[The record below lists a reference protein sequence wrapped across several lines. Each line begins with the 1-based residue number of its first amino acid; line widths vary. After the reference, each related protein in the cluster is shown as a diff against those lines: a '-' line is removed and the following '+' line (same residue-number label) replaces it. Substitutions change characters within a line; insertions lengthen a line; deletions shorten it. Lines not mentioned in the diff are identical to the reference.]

1 MADGPNTNSGSK
13 VASALNSIPFGNI
26 IGGPLAACVRAQAE
40 AAQTTID
47 FIRGFTMTNSKLDP
61 EGVEPITV
69 TFTFIMNG
77 EKTRMTV
84 PLMTI
89 VPIPYMHIDY
99 VNLNFTADITACDD
113 GKMEAKYATEG
124 YTRTEDDEQS
134 VSVESKMGINVR
146 ASTSSMP
153 SGMAKMLEFFTNNLI
168 VHDTLTPQQVE
179 DMKREAERKRLE
191 LKNKKE
197 RMVGALVNALAEYK
211 KQGSEREEQRK
222 NEELKKQEELIKQ
235 EEERKKKEEQERL
248 EKLRK
253 EEEARKKE
261 EERLEKM
268 RKEAE
273 LQKKQEQERLEK
285 LHKEEEEK
293 KKQEQERLEK
303 LRREEEARKK
313 KEEEEQKK
321 RDWDKFIE
329 QRKKANLASRVSKV
343 HVDPQKPF
351 ALPPTNS
358 GKPHPCCT
366 YDYTH
371 SIRWNINRQLRLSRW
386 SRKTD
391 WLRLHLLRA
400 LRTAYSIYPNSINS
414 TEGKRILK
422 RDLEAFKKR
431 YNGWYTYGDPYN
443 NTITY
448 GYRKNGAIDTAYT
461 EFVNYIIEN
470 ERKRNPY
477 NPTGEFIRKPHP
489 ED

>member
-47 FIRGFTMTNSKLDP
+47 FIRGFTMTNSELDP

-99 VNLNFTADITACDD
+99 INLNFTADITACDD

-211 KQGSEREEQRK
+211 KQESEREEQRK
-222 NEELKKQEELIKQ
+222 NEELKKQEELRKQ
-235 EEERKKKEEQERL
+235 EEERKKKEELERL

-253 EEEARKKE
+253 
-261 EERLEKM
+261 
-268 RKEAE
+268 
-273 LQKKQEQERLEK
+273 
-285 LHKEEEEK
+285 
-293 KKQEQERLEK
+293 
-303 LRREEEARKK
+303 EEEARKK

-329 QRKKANLASRVSKV
+329 QRKKANLASRISKV

-358 GKPHPCCT
+358 GKAHPCCT

>member
-47 FIRGFTMTNSKLDP
+47 FIRGFTMTNSELDP

-99 VNLNFTADITACDD
+99 IDLNFTADITACDD

-191 LKNKKE
+191 HIKNKE

-211 KQGSEREEQRK
+211 KQESEREEQRR
-222 NEELKKQEELIKQ
+222 NEELKKQEELRKQ
-235 EEERKKKEEQERL
+235 EEERKKKE
-248 EKLRK
+248 
-253 EEEARKKE
+253 
-261 EERLEKM
+261 
-268 RKEAE
+268 
-273 LQKKQEQERLEK
+273 
-285 LHKEEEEK
+285 
-293 KKQEQERLEK
+293 EQERLEK

-329 QRKKANLASRVSKV
+329 QRKKANLASRISKV

-358 GKPHPCCT
+358 GKAHPCCT

>member
-47 FIRGFTMTNSKLDP
+47 FIRGFTMTNSELDP

-99 VNLNFTADITACDD
+99 IDLNFTADITACDD
-113 GKMEAKYATEG
+113 GKIEAKYATEG

-191 LKNKKE
+191 HIKNKE

-211 KQGSEREEQRK
+211 KQESEREEQRR
-222 NEELKKQEELIKQ
+222 NEELKKQEELRKQ
-235 EEERKKKEEQERL
+235 EEERKKKE
-248 EKLRK
+248 
-253 EEEARKKE
+253 
-261 EERLEKM
+261 
-268 RKEAE
+268 
-273 LQKKQEQERLEK
+273 
-285 LHKEEEEK
+285 
-293 KKQEQERLEK
+293 EQERLEK

-329 QRKKANLASRVSKV
+329 QRKKANLASRISKV

-358 GKPHPCCT
+358 GKAHPCCT
-366 YDYTH
+366 FDPTQ
-371 SIRWNINRQLRLSRW
+371 SIKWNIDRQEKLR
-386 SRKTD
+386 KACKKKD
-391 WLRLHLLRA
+391 WLRNHLIRA
-400 LRTAYSIYPNSINS
+400 LYTAYYIYPYDINS
-414 TEGKRILK
+414 KEGKRILK
-422 RDLEAFKKR
+422 RELEAFEKR
-431 YNGWYTYGDPYN
+431 PNGWYTYGEPYN
-443 NTITY
+443 NTITN
-448 GYRKNGAIDTAYT
+448 GYRRNGAIDTAYT
-461 EFVNYIIEN
+461 EFVSYILEN
-470 ERKRNPY
+470 ERKRN
-477 NPTGEFIRKPHP
+477 K
-489 ED
+489 

>member
-47 FIRGFTMTNSKLDP
+47 FIRGFTMTNSELDP

-99 VNLNFTADITACDD
+99 IDLNFTADITACDD

-124 YTRTEDDEQS
+124 YTRTENDEQS

-153 SGMAKMLEFFTNNLI
+153 SGMAKMIEFFSNNLI

-179 DMKREAERKRLE
+179 DMKRETERKRLE
-191 LKNKKE
+191 LKNKKR

-211 KQGSEREEQRK
+211 KQESEREEQIR
-222 NEELKKQEELIKQ
+222 NEEQKKQEELRKQ
-235 EEERKKKEEQERL
+235 EEE
-248 EKLRK
+248 
-253 EEEARKKE
+253 
-261 EERLEKM
+261 
-268 RKEAE
+268 
-273 LQKKQEQERLEK
+273 
-285 LHKEEEEK
+285 
-293 KKQEQERLEK
+293 
-303 LRREEEARKK
+303 RKK

-329 QRKKANLASRVSKV
+329 QRKKANLASRVSSV

-366 YDYTH
+366 FDPTQ
-371 SIRWNINRQLRLSRW
+371 SIKWNIDRQERLRKAS
-386 SRKTD
+386 KKKD
-391 WLRLHLLRA
+391 WLRNHLIRA
-400 LRTAYSIYPNSINS
+400 LYTAYYIYPYDINS
-414 TEGKRILK
+414 KEGKRILK
-422 RDLEAFKKR
+422 NELEAFEKR
-431 YNGWYTYGDPYN
+431 HNGWYTYGEPYN
-443 NTITY
+443 NTITN
-448 GYRKNGAIDTAYT
+448 GYRRNGAIDTAYT
-461 EFVNYIIEN
+461 EFVGYVLEN
-470 ERKRNPY
+470 ERKRN
-477 NPTGEFIRKPHP
+477 K
-489 ED
+489 

>member
-47 FIRGFTMTNSKLDP
+47 FIRGFTMTNSELDP

-211 KQGSEREEQRK
+211 KQETERKEQRR
-222 NEELKKQEELIKQ
+222 NEEL
-235 EEERKKKEEQERL
+235 ERL
-248 EKLRK
+248 EKQRK
-253 EEEARKKE
+253 DEEFRKKE

-268 RKEAE
+268 RIEAE

-285 LHKEEEEK
+285 LQKEEEEK
-293 KKQEQERLEK
+293 KKQEQERLEIQLIEK
-303 LRREEEARKK
+303 
-313 KEEEEQKK
+313 EEQKK
-321 RDWDKFIE
+321 RAE
-329 QRKKANLASRVSKV
+329 QEREWYQKIDPKKRVRFANRMSRM
-343 HVDPQKPF
+343 HINPYRPF
-351 ALPPTNS
+351 ALPSTKRGN
-358 GKPHPCCT
+358 PHPECT
-366 YDYTH
+366 FDSTQ
-371 SIRWNINRQLRLSRW
+371 SISWNIARQEQLLRYAT
-386 SRKTD
+386 KKD
-391 WLRLHLLRA
+391 WMRMHLLLA
-400 LRTAYSIYPNSINS
+400 LRTAKKIYPYNIKSRQAKSIL
-414 TEGKRILK
+414 EYELK
-422 RDLEAFKKR
+422 NFQPR
-431 YNGWYTYGDPYN
+431 YAGWYGHGEPFN
-443 NTITY
+443 NNLPN
-448 GYRKNGAIDTAYT
+448 GYRKYGAIDTVFT
-461 EFVNYIIEN
+461 EFVGYVLEN
-470 ERKRNPY
+470 ERKRN
-477 NPTGEFIRKPHP
+477 K
-489 ED
+489 

>member
-47 FIRGFTMTNSKLDP
+47 FIRGFTMTNSELDP

-99 VNLNFTADITACDD
+99 IDLNFTADITACDD
-113 GKMEAKYATEG
+113 GKIEAKYATEG

-179 DMKREAERKRLE
+179 DMKRETERKRLE
-191 LKNKKE
+191 HIKKKE

-211 KQGSEREEQRK
+211 KQESEREEQRR
-222 NEELKKQEELIKQ
+222 NEELKKQEELRKQ
-235 EEERKKKEEQERL
+235 EEERKKKE
-248 EKLRK
+248 
-253 EEEARKKE
+253 
-261 EERLEKM
+261 
-268 RKEAE
+268 
-273 LQKKQEQERLEK
+273 
-285 LHKEEEEK
+285 
-293 KKQEQERLEK
+293 EQERLEK

-329 QRKKANLASRVSKV
+329 QRKKANLASRISKV

-358 GKPHPCCT
+358 GKAHPCCT
-366 YDYTH
+366 FDPTQ
-371 SIRWNINRQLRLSRW
+371 SIKWNIDRQEKLR
-386 SRKTD
+386 KACKKKD
-391 WLRLHLLRA
+391 WLRNHLIRA
-400 LRTAYSIYPNSINS
+400 LYTAYYIYPYDINS
-414 TEGKRILK
+414 KEGKRILK
-422 RDLEAFKKR
+422 RELEAFEKR
-431 YNGWYTYGDPYN
+431 PNGWYTYGEPYN
-443 NTITY
+443 NTITN
-448 GYRKNGAIDTAYT
+448 GYRRNGAIDTAYT
-461 EFVNYIIEN
+461 EFVSYILEN
-470 ERKRNPY
+470 ERKRN
-477 NPTGEFIRKPHP
+477 K
-489 ED
+489 

>member
-47 FIRGFTMTNSKLDP
+47 FIRGFTMTNSELDP

-168 VHDTLTPQQVE
+168 LHDTLTPQQVE

-197 RMVGALVNALAEYK
+197 RMVGALVHALAEYK
-211 KQGSEREEQRK
+211 KQESEREEQRK
-222 NEELKKQEELIKQ
+222 NEELKKQEELRKQ

-253 EEEARKKE
+253 
-261 EERLEKM
+261 
-268 RKEAE
+268 
-273 LQKKQEQERLEK
+273 
-285 LHKEEEEK
+285 
-293 KKQEQERLEK
+293 
-303 LRREEEARKK
+303 EEEARKK

-358 GKPHPCCT
+358 GKAHPCCT
-366 YDYTH
+366 FDPTQ
-371 SIRWNINRQLRLSRW
+371 SIKWNIDRQEKLR
-386 SRKTD
+386 KACKKKD
-391 WLRLHLLRA
+391 WLRNHLIRA
-400 LRTAYSIYPNSINS
+400 LYTAYYIYPYDINS
-414 TEGKRILK
+414 KEGKRILK
-422 RDLEAFKKR
+422 RELEAFEKR
-431 YNGWYTYGDPYN
+431 PNGWYTYGEPYN
-443 NTITY
+443 NTITN
-448 GYRKNGAIDTAYT
+448 GYRRNGAIDTAYT
-461 EFVNYIIEN
+461 EFVSYVLEN
-470 ERKRNPY
+470 ERKRD
-477 NPTGEFIRKPHP
+477 K
-489 ED
+489 

>member
-47 FIRGFTMTNSKLDP
+47 FIRGFTMTNSELDP

-168 VHDTLTPQQVE
+168 VHDTFTPQLVE
-179 DMKREAERKRLE
+179 DMKREAERKGLE
-191 LKNKKE
+191 LKNKKR

-211 KQGSEREEQRK
+211 KQESEREEQRR
-222 NEELKKQEELIKQ
+222 NEELKKQEELRKQ
-235 EEERKKKEEQERL
+235 EEE
-248 EKLRK
+248 
-253 EEEARKKE
+253 
-261 EERLEKM
+261 
-268 RKEAE
+268 
-273 LQKKQEQERLEK
+273 
-285 LHKEEEEK
+285 
-293 KKQEQERLEK
+293 
-303 LRREEEARKK
+303 RKK

-329 QRKKANLASRVSKV
+329 QRKKANLASRISKV

>member
-47 FIRGFTMTNSKLDP
+47 FIRGFTMTNSELDP

-211 KQGSEREEQRK
+211 KQETEREEQRK
-222 NEELKKQEELIKQ
+222 NEELRKQ
-235 EEERKKKEEQERL
+235 EEE
-248 EKLRK
+248 
-253 EEEARKKE
+253 
-261 EERLEKM
+261 
-268 RKEAE
+268 
-273 LQKKQEQERLEK
+273 
-285 LHKEEEEK
+285 
-293 KKQEQERLEK
+293 
-303 LRREEEARKK
+303 RKK

-329 QRKKANLASRVSKV
+329 QRKKANLASRISKV

>member
-47 FIRGFTMTNSKLDP
+47 FIRGFTMTNSELDP

-99 VNLNFTADITACDD
+99 IDLNFTADITACDD
-113 GKMEAKYATEG
+113 GKIEAKYATEG

-179 DMKREAERKRLE
+179 DMKRETERKRLE
-191 LKNKKE
+191 HIKKKE
-197 RMVGALVNALAEYK
+197 CMVGALVNALAEYK
-211 KQGSEREEQRK
+211 KQESEREEQRR
-222 NEELKKQEELIKQ
+222 NEELKKQEELRKQ
-235 EEERKKKEEQERL
+235 EEERKKKE
-248 EKLRK
+248 
-253 EEEARKKE
+253 
-261 EERLEKM
+261 
-268 RKEAE
+268 
-273 LQKKQEQERLEK
+273 
-285 LHKEEEEK
+285 
-293 KKQEQERLEK
+293 EQERLEK

-329 QRKKANLASRVSKV
+329 QRKKANLASRISKV

-358 GKPHPCCT
+358 GKAHPCCT
-366 YDYTH
+366 FDPTQ
-371 SIRWNINRQLRLSRW
+371 SIKWNIDRQEKLR
-386 SRKTD
+386 KECKKKD
-391 WLRLHLLRA
+391 WLRNHLIRA
-400 LRTAYSIYPNSINS
+400 LYTAYYIYPYDINS
-414 TEGKRILK
+414 KEGKRILK
-422 RDLEAFKKR
+422 RELEAFEKR
-431 YNGWYTYGDPYN
+431 PNGWYTYGEPYN
-443 NTITY
+443 NTITN
-448 GYRKNGAIDTAYT
+448 GYRRNGAIDTAYT
-461 EFVNYIIEN
+461 EFVSYILEN
-470 ERKRNPY
+470 ERKRD
-477 NPTGEFIRKPHP
+477 K
-489 ED
+489 

>member
-47 FIRGFTMTNSKLDP
+47 FIRGFTMTDSELDP

-211 KQGSEREEQRK
+211 KQESEREEQRR
-222 NEELKKQEELIKQ
+222 NEELKKQEELRKQ
-235 EEERKKKEEQERL
+235 EEERKKKE
-248 EKLRK
+248 
-253 EEEARKKE
+253 
-261 EERLEKM
+261 
-268 RKEAE
+268 
-273 LQKKQEQERLEK
+273 
-285 LHKEEEEK
+285 
-293 KKQEQERLEK
+293 EQERLEK

-329 QRKKANLASRVSKV
+329 QRKKANLASRISKV

-358 GKPHPCCT
+358 GKAHPCCT
-366 YDYTH
+366 FDPTQ
-371 SIRWNINRQLRLSRW
+371 SIKWNIDRQEKLR
-386 SRKTD
+386 KACKKKD
-391 WLRLHLLRA
+391 WLRNHLIRA
-400 LRTAYSIYPNSINS
+400 LYTAYYIYPYDINS
-414 TEGKRILK
+414 KEGKRILK
-422 RDLEAFKKR
+422 RELEAFEKR
-431 YNGWYTYGDPYN
+431 PNGWYTYGEPYN
-443 NTITY
+443 NTITN
-448 GYRKNGAIDTAYT
+448 GYRRNGAIDTAYT
-461 EFVNYIIEN
+461 EFVSYILEN
-470 ERKRNPY
+470 ERKRD
-477 NPTGEFIRKPHP
+477 K
-489 ED
+489 

>member
-47 FIRGFTMTNSKLDP
+47 FIRGFTMTNSELDP

-99 VNLNFTADITACDD
+99 IDLNFTADITACDD
-113 GKMEAKYATEG
+113 GKIEAKYATEG

-179 DMKREAERKRLE
+179 DMKRETERKRLE
-191 LKNKKE
+191 HIKKKE
-197 RMVGALVNALAEYK
+197 CMVGALVNALAEYK
-211 KQGSEREEQRK
+211 KQESEREEQRR
-222 NEELKKQEELIKQ
+222 NEELKKQEELRKQ

-253 EEEARKKE
+253 
-261 EERLEKM
+261 
-268 RKEAE
+268 
-273 LQKKQEQERLEK
+273 
-285 LHKEEEEK
+285 
-293 KKQEQERLEK
+293 
-303 LRREEEARKK
+303 EEEARKK

-329 QRKKANLASRVSKV
+329 QRKKANLASRISKV

-351 ALPPTNS
+351 ALPPTNR
-358 GKPHPCCT
+358 
-366 YDYTH
+366 D
-371 SIRWNINRQLRLSRW
+371 
-386 SRKTD
+386 RK
-391 WLRLHLLRA
+391 
-400 LRTAYSIYPNSINS
+400 S
-414 TEGKRILK
+414 
-422 RDLEAFKKR
+422 
-431 YNGWYTYGDPYN
+431 
-443 NTITY
+443 
-448 GYRKNGAIDTAYT
+448 
-461 EFVNYIIEN
+461 VV
-470 ERKRNPY
+470 
-477 NPTGEFIRKPHP
+477 
-489 ED
+489 

>member
-47 FIRGFTMTNSKLDP
+47 FIRGFTMTNSELDP

-99 VNLNFTADITACDD
+99 IDLNFTADITACDD
-113 GKMEAKYATEG
+113 GKIEAKYATEG

-179 DMKREAERKRLE
+179 DMKRETERKRLE
-191 LKNKKE
+191 RIKKKE

-211 KQGSEREEQRK
+211 KQESEREEQRK
-222 NEELKKQEELIKQ
+222 NEELKKQEELRKQ
-235 EEERKKKEEQERL
+235 EEERKKKE
-248 EKLRK
+248 
-253 EEEARKKE
+253 
-261 EERLEKM
+261 
-268 RKEAE
+268 
-273 LQKKQEQERLEK
+273 
-285 LHKEEEEK
+285 
-293 KKQEQERLEK
+293 EQERLEK

-329 QRKKANLASRVSKV
+329 QRKKANLASRISKV

-358 GKPHPCCT
+358 GKAHPCCT
-366 YDYTH
+366 FDPTQ
-371 SIRWNINRQLRLSRW
+371 SIKWNIDRQERLR
-386 SRKTD
+386 KACKKKD
-391 WLRLHLLRA
+391 WLRNHLIRA
-400 LRTAYSIYPNSINS
+400 LYTAYYIYPYDINS
-414 TEGKRILK
+414 KEGKRILK
-422 RDLEAFKKR
+422 RELEAFEKR
-431 YNGWYTYGDPYN
+431 PNGWYTYGEPYN
-443 NTITY
+443 NTITN
-448 GYRKNGAIDTAYT
+448 GYRRNGAIDTAYT
-461 EFVNYIIEN
+461 EFVSYILEN
-470 ERKRNPY
+470 ERKRD
-477 NPTGEFIRKPHP
+477 K
-489 ED
+489 

>member
-47 FIRGFTMTNSKLDP
+47 FIRGFTMTNSELDP

-99 VNLNFTADITACDD
+99 IDLNFTADITACDD
-113 GKMEAKYATEG
+113 GKIEAKYATEG

-179 DMKREAERKRLE
+179 DMKRETERKRLE
-191 LKNKKE
+191 HIKKKE
-197 RMVGALVNALAEYK
+197 CMVGALVNALAEYK
-211 KQGSEREEQRK
+211 KQESEREEQRR
-222 NEELKKQEELIKQ
+222 NEELKKQEELRKQ
-235 EEERKKKEEQERL
+235 EEERK
-248 EKLRK
+248 
-253 EEEARKKE
+253 KKE

-285 LHKEEEEK
+285 LRK
-293 KKQEQERLEK
+293 
-303 LRREEEARKK
+303 EEEARKK

-329 QRKKANLASRVSKV
+329 QRKKANLASRISKV

-358 GKPHPCCT
+358 GKAHPCCT
-366 YDYTH
+366 FDPTQ
-371 SIRWNINRQLRLSRW
+371 SIKWNIDRQEKLR
-386 SRKTD
+386 KECKKKD
-391 WLRLHLLRA
+391 WLRNHLIRA
-400 LRTAYSIYPNSINS
+400 LYTAYYIYPYDINS
-414 TEGKRILK
+414 KEGKRILK
-422 RDLEAFKKR
+422 RELEAFEKR
-431 YNGWYTYGDPYN
+431 PNGWYTYGEPYN
-443 NTITY
+443 NTITN
-448 GYRKNGAIDTAYT
+448 GYRRNGAIDTAYT
-461 EFVNYIIEN
+461 EFVSYILEN
-470 ERKRNPY
+470 ERKRN
-477 NPTGEFIRKPHP
+477 K
-489 ED
+489 

>member
-47 FIRGFTMTNSKLDP
+47 FIRGFTMTNSELDP

-99 VNLNFTADITACDD
+99 IDLNFTADITACDD
-113 GKMEAKYATEG
+113 GQIEAKYATEG

-179 DMKREAERKRLE
+179 DMKRETERKRLE
-191 LKNKKE
+191 HIKKKE

-211 KQGSEREEQRK
+211 KQESEREEQRR
-222 NEELKKQEELIKQ
+222 NEELKKQEELRKQ
-235 EEERKKKEEQERL
+235 EEERKKKE
-248 EKLRK
+248 
-253 EEEARKKE
+253 
-261 EERLEKM
+261 
-268 RKEAE
+268 
-273 LQKKQEQERLEK
+273 
-285 LHKEEEEK
+285 
-293 KKQEQERLEK
+293 EQERLEK

-329 QRKKANLASRVSKV
+329 QRKKANLASRISKV

-358 GKPHPCCT
+358 GKAHPCCT
-366 YDYTH
+366 FDPTQ
-371 SIRWNINRQLRLSRW
+371 SIKWNIDRQEKLRKAS
-386 SRKTD
+386 KKKD
-391 WLRLHLLRA
+391 WLRNHLIRA
-400 LRTAYSIYPNSINS
+400 LYTAYYIYPYDINS
-414 TEGKRILK
+414 KEGKRILK
-422 RDLEAFKKR
+422 RELEAFEKR
-431 YNGWYTYGDPYN
+431 PNGWYTYGEPYN
-443 NTITY
+443 NTITN
-448 GYRKNGAIDTAYT
+448 GYRRNGAIDTAYT
-461 EFVNYIIEN
+461 EFVSYILEN
-470 ERKRNPY
+470 ERKL
-477 NPTGEFIRKPHP
+477 RK
-489 ED
+489 

>member
-47 FIRGFTMTNSKLDP
+47 FIRGFTMTNSELDP

-99 VNLNFTADITACDD
+99 IDLNFTADITACDD
-113 GKMEAKYATEG
+113 GKIEAKYATEG

-191 LKNKKE
+191 HIKNKE

-211 KQGSEREEQRK
+211 KQESEREEQRR
-222 NEELKKQEELIKQ
+222 NEELKKQEELRKQ

-248 EKLRK
+248 EK
-253 EEEARKKE
+253 
-261 EERLEKM
+261 
-268 RKEAE
+268 
-273 LQKKQEQERLEK
+273 QC
-285 LHKEEEEK
+285 
-293 KKQEQERLEK
+293 
-303 LRREEEARKK
+303 REEEARKK

-329 QRKKANLASRVSKV
+329 QRKKTNLASRISKV

-358 GKPHPCCT
+358 GKAHPCCT
-366 YDYTH
+366 FDPTQ
-371 SIRWNINRQLRLSRW
+371 SIKWNIDRQERLR
-386 SRKTD
+386 KACKKKD
-391 WLRLHLLRA
+391 WLRNHLIRA
-400 LRTAYSIYPNSINS
+400 LYTAYYIYPYDINS
-414 TEGKRILK
+414 KEGKRILK
-422 RDLEAFKKR
+422 RELEAFEKR
-431 YNGWYTYGDPYN
+431 PNGWYTYGEPYN
-443 NTITY
+443 NTITN
-448 GYRKNGAIDTAYT
+448 GYRRNGAIDTAYT
-461 EFVNYIIEN
+461 EFVSYILEN
-470 ERKRNPY
+470 ERKRD
-477 NPTGEFIRKPHP
+477 K
-489 ED
+489 

>member
-47 FIRGFTMTNSKLDP
+47 FIRGFTMTNSELDP
-61 EGVEPITV
+61 EGIEPITV

-99 VNLNFTADITACDD
+99 IDLNFTADITACDD

-211 KQGSEREEQRK
+211 KQESEREEQRK
-222 NEELKKQEELIKQ
+222 NEELKKQEELRKQ
-235 EEERKKKEEQERL
+235 EEE
-248 EKLRK
+248 
-253 EEEARKKE
+253 
-261 EERLEKM
+261 
-268 RKEAE
+268 
-273 LQKKQEQERLEK
+273 
-285 LHKEEEEK
+285 
-293 KKQEQERLEK
+293 
-303 LRREEEARKK
+303 RKK

-329 QRKKANLASRVSKV
+329 QRKKANLASRISKV

>member
-47 FIRGFTMTNSKLDP
+47 FIRGFTMTNSELDP

-168 VHDTLTPQQVE
+168 VHDTFTPQQVE

-211 KQGSEREEQRK
+211 KQESEREEQRR
-222 NEELKKQEELIKQ
+222 NEELKKQEELRKQ
-235 EEERKKKEEQERL
+235 EEERKKKEEL
-248 EKLRK
+248 
-253 EEEARKKE
+253 
-261 EERLEKM
+261 
-268 RKEAE
+268 
-273 LQKKQEQERLEK
+273 
-285 LHKEEEEK
+285 
-293 KKQEQERLEK
+293 ERLEK

-329 QRKKANLASRVSKV
+329 QRKKANLASRISKV

-358 GKPHPCCT
+358 GKAHPCCT
-366 YDYTH
+366 FDPTQ
-371 SIRWNINRQLRLSRW
+371 SIKWNIDRQEKLR
-386 SRKTD
+386 KACKKKD
-391 WLRLHLLRA
+391 WLRNHLIRA
-400 LRTAYSIYPNSINS
+400 LYTAYYIYPYDINS
-414 TEGKRILK
+414 KEGKRILK
-422 RDLEAFKKR
+422 RELEAFEKR
-431 YNGWYTYGDPYN
+431 PNGWYTYGEPYN
-443 NTITY
+443 NTITN
-448 GYRKNGAIDTAYT
+448 GYRRNGAIDTAYT
-461 EFVNYIIEN
+461 EFVSYVLEN
-470 ERKRNPY
+470 ERKRN
-477 NPTGEFIRKPHP
+477 K
-489 ED
+489 

>member
-47 FIRGFTMTNSKLDP
+47 FIRGFTMTNSELDP
-61 EGVEPITV
+61 EGIEPITV

-211 KQGSEREEQRK
+211 KQETERKEQRR
-222 NEELKKQEELIKQ
+222 NEEL
-235 EEERKKKEEQERL
+235 ERL
-248 EKLRK
+248 EKQRK
-253 EEEARKKE
+253 DEEFRKKE

-268 RKEAE
+268 RIEAE

-285 LHKEEEEK
+285 LQKEEEEK
-293 KKQEQERLEK
+293 KKQEQEKIEIQLIEK
-303 LRREEEARKK
+303 
-313 KEEEEQKK
+313 EEQKK
-321 RDWDKFIE
+321 RAE
-329 QRKKANLASRVSKV
+329 QEREWYKKIDPKKRVRFANRMSRMHINPYS
-343 HVDPQKPF
+343 PF
-351 ALPPTNS
+351 ALPSTKRGN
-358 GKPHPCCT
+358 PHPECT
-366 YDYTH
+366 FDSTQ
-371 SIRWNINRQLRLSRW
+371 SISWNIARQEQLLRYAT
-386 SRKTD
+386 KKD
-391 WLRLHLLRA
+391 WMRMHLLLA
-400 LRTAYSIYPNSINS
+400 LRTAKKIYPYDIKSREAKSIL
-414 TEGKRILK
+414 EYELK
-422 RDLEAFKKR
+422 NFQPR
-431 YNGWYTYGDPYN
+431 YAGWYGHGEPFN
-443 NTITY
+443 NNLPN
-448 GYRKNGAIDTAYT
+448 GYRKYGAIDTVFT
-461 EFVNYIIEN
+461 EFVGYVLEN
-470 ERKRNPY
+470 ERKL
-477 NPTGEFIRKPHP
+477 RK
-489 ED
+489 

>member
-47 FIRGFTMTNSKLDP
+47 FIRGFTMTNSELDP

-191 LKNKKE
+191 LINKKE

-211 KQGSEREEQRK
+211 KQESEREEQRK
-222 NEELKKQEELIKQ
+222 NEELKKQEELRKQ
-235 EEERKKKEEQERL
+235 EEE
-248 EKLRK
+248 
-253 EEEARKKE
+253 
-261 EERLEKM
+261 
-268 RKEAE
+268 
-273 LQKKQEQERLEK
+273 
-285 LHKEEEEK
+285 
-293 KKQEQERLEK
+293 
-303 LRREEEARKK
+303 RKK

-329 QRKKANLASRVSKV
+329 QRKKANLASRISKV

>member
-40 AAQTTID
+40 AAHTTID
-47 FIRGFTMTNSKLDP
+47 FIRGFTMTNSELDP
-61 EGVEPITV
+61 EGIEPITV

-99 VNLNFTADITACDD
+99 IDLNFTADITACDD

-124 YTRTEDDEQS
+124 YTRTENDEQS

-179 DMKREAERKRLE
+179 DMKRETERKCLE
-191 LKNKKE
+191 LKNKKR

-211 KQGSEREEQRK
+211 KQESECEEQIR
-222 NEELKKQEELIKQ
+222 NEEQKKQEELRKQ

-261 EERLEKM
+261 EERLEQM

-285 LHKEEEEK
+285 LQKEEEEK
-293 KKQEQERLEK
+293 KKQEQEKIEIQLIEK
-303 LRREEEARKK
+303 
-313 KEEEEQKK
+313 EEQKK
-321 RDWDKFIE
+321 RAE
-329 QRKKANLASRVSKV
+329 QEREWYKKIDPKKRVRFANRMSRMHINPYS
-343 HVDPQKPF
+343 PF
-351 ALPPTNS
+351 ALPSTKRGN
-358 GKPHPCCT
+358 PHPECT
-366 YDYTH
+366 FDSTQ
-371 SIRWNINRQLRLSRW
+371 SISWNIARQEQLLRYAT
-386 SRKTD
+386 KKD
-391 WLRLHLLRA
+391 WMRMHLLLA
-400 LRTAYSIYPNSINS
+400 LRTAKKIYPYDIKSRQAKSIL
-414 TEGKRILK
+414 EYELK
-422 RDLEAFKKR
+422 NFQPR
-431 YNGWYTYGDPYN
+431 YAGWYGHGEPFN
-443 NTITY
+443 NNLPN
-448 GYRKNGAIDTAYT
+448 GYRKYGAIDTVFT
-461 EFVNYIIEN
+461 EFVGYVLEN
-470 ERKRNPY
+470 ERKRN
-477 NPTGEFIRKPHP
+477 K
-489 ED
+489 

>member
-13 VASALNSIPFGNI
+13 IASALNSIPFGNI

-47 FIRGFTMTNSKLDP
+47 FIRGFTMTNSELDP

-211 KQGSEREEQRK
+211 KQETERKEQRR
-222 NEELKKQEELIKQ
+222 NEEL
-235 EEERKKKEEQERL
+235 ERL
-248 EKLRK
+248 EKQRK
-253 EEEARKKE
+253 DEEFRKKE

-268 RKEAE
+268 RIEAE

-285 LHKEEEEK
+285 LQKEEEEK

-303 LRREEEARKK
+303 LQKEEEEKK
-313 KEEEEQKK
+313 KQEQEKIEIQLIEKEEQKK
-321 RDWDKFIE
+321 RAE
-329 QRKKANLASRVSKV
+329 QEREWYKKIDPKKRVRFANRMSRMHINPYS
-343 HVDPQKPF
+343 PF
-351 ALPPTNS
+351 ALPSTKRGN
-358 GKPHPCCT
+358 PHPECT
-366 YDYTH
+366 FDSTQ
-371 SIRWNINRQLRLSRW
+371 SISWNIVRQEQLLRYAT
-386 SRKTD
+386 KKD
-391 WLRLHLLRA
+391 WMRMHLLLA
-400 LRTAYSIYPNSINS
+400 LRTAKKIYPYDIKSRQAKSIL
-414 TEGKRILK
+414 EYELK
-422 RDLEAFKKR
+422 NFQPR
-431 YNGWYTYGDPYN
+431 YAGWYGHGEPFN
-443 NTITY
+443 NNLPN
-448 GYRKNGAIDTAYT
+448 GYRKYGAIDTVFT
-461 EFVNYIIEN
+461 EFVGYVLEN
-470 ERKRNPY
+470 ERKRN
-477 NPTGEFIRKPHP
+477 K
-489 ED
+489 

>member
-47 FIRGFTMTNSKLDP
+47 FIRGFTMTNSELDP

-179 DMKREAERKRLE
+179 DMKQEAERKRLE
-191 LKNKKE
+191 HIKNKE

-211 KQGSEREEQRK
+211 KQESEREEQRR
-222 NEELKKQEELIKQ
+222 NEELKKQEELRKQ

-248 EKLRK
+248 EK
-253 EEEARKKE
+253 
-261 EERLEKM
+261 
-268 RKEAE
+268 
-273 LQKKQEQERLEK
+273 QC
-285 LHKEEEEK
+285 
-293 KKQEQERLEK
+293 
-303 LRREEEARKK
+303 REEEARKK

-329 QRKKANLASRVSKV
+329 QRKKTNLASRISKV

-366 YDYTH
+366 FDPTQ
-371 SIRWNINRQLRLSRW
+371 SIKWNIDRQERLR
-386 SRKTD
+386 KACKKKD
-391 WLRLHLLRA
+391 WLRNHLIRA
-400 LRTAYSIYPNSINS
+400 LYTAYYIYPYDINS
-414 TEGKRILK
+414 KEGKRILK
-422 RDLEAFKKR
+422 RELEAFEKR
-431 YNGWYTYGDPYN
+431 PNGWYTYGEPYN
-443 NTITY
+443 NTITN
-448 GYRKNGAIDTAYT
+448 GYRRNGAIDTAYT
-461 EFVNYIIEN
+461 EFVSYILEN
-470 ERKRNPY
+470 ERKL
-477 NPTGEFIRKPHP
+477 RK
-489 ED
+489 

>member
-47 FIRGFTMTNSKLDP
+47 FIRGFTMTNSELDP
-61 EGVEPITV
+61 EGIEPITV

-211 KQGSEREEQRK
+211 KQESEREEQRK
-222 NEELKKQEELIKQ
+222 NEEL
-235 EEERKKKEEQERL
+235 ERL
-248 EKLRK
+248 EKQRK
-253 EEEARKKE
+253 DEEFRKKE

-268 RKEAE
+268 RIEAE

-285 LHKEEEEK
+285 LQKEEEEK
-293 KKQEQERLEK
+293 KKQEQERLEIQLIEK
-303 LRREEEARKK
+303 
-313 KEEEEQKK
+313 EEQKK
-321 RDWDKFIE
+321 RAE
-329 QRKKANLASRVSKV
+329 QEREWYQKIDPKKRVRFANRMSRM
-343 HVDPQKPF
+343 HINPYRPF
-351 ALPPTNS
+351 ALPSTKRGN
-358 GKPHPCCT
+358 PHPECT
-366 YDYTH
+366 FDSTQ
-371 SIRWNINRQLRLSRW
+371 SISWNIVRQEQLLRYAT
-386 SRKTD
+386 KKD
-391 WLRLHLLRA
+391 WMRMHLLLA
-400 LRTAYSIYPNSINS
+400 LRTAKKIYPYDIKSRQAKSIL
-414 TEGKRILK
+414 EYELK
-422 RDLEAFKKR
+422 NFQPR
-431 YNGWYTYGDPYN
+431 YAGWYGHGEPFN
-443 NTITY
+443 NNLPN
-448 GYRKNGAIDTAYT
+448 GYRKYGAIDTVFT
-461 EFVNYIIEN
+461 EFVGYVLEN
-470 ERKRNPY
+470 ERKRN
-477 NPTGEFIRKPHP
+477 K
-489 ED
+489 

>member
-47 FIRGFTMTNSKLDP
+47 FIRGFTMTNSELDP
-61 EGVEPITV
+61 EGIEPITV

-99 VNLNFTADITACDD
+99 IDLNFTADITACDD

-179 DMKREAERKRLE
+179 DMKREAERKGLE

-211 KQGSEREEQRK
+211 KQETERKEQRR
-222 NEELKKQEELIKQ
+222 NEEL
-235 EEERKKKEEQERL
+235 ERL
-248 EKLRK
+248 EKQRK
-253 EEEARKKE
+253 DEEFRKKE

-268 RKEAE
+268 RIEAE

-285 LHKEEEEK
+285 LQKEEEEK
-293 KKQEQERLEK
+293 KKQEQEKIEIQLIEK
-303 LRREEEARKK
+303 
-313 KEEEEQKK
+313 EEQKK
-321 RDWDKFIE
+321 RAE
-329 QRKKANLASRVSKV
+329 QEREWYKKIDPKKRVRFANRMSRMHINPYS
-343 HVDPQKPF
+343 PF
-351 ALPPTNS
+351 ALPSTKRGN
-358 GKPHPCCT
+358 PHPECT
-366 YDYTH
+366 FDSTQ
-371 SIRWNINRQLRLSRW
+371 SISWNIVRQEQLLRYAT
-386 SRKTD
+386 KKD
-391 WLRLHLLRA
+391 WMRMHLLLA
-400 LRTAYSIYPNSINS
+400 LRTAKKIYPYDIKSRQAKSIL
-414 TEGKRILK
+414 EYELK
-422 RDLEAFKKR
+422 NFQPR
-431 YNGWYTYGDPYN
+431 YAGWYGHGEPFN
-443 NTITY
+443 NNLPN
-448 GYRKNGAIDTAYT
+448 GYRKYGAIDTVFT
-461 EFVNYIIEN
+461 EFVGYVLEN
-470 ERKRNPY
+470 ERKRN
-477 NPTGEFIRKPHP
+477 K
-489 ED
+489 

>member
-47 FIRGFTMTNSKLDP
+47 FIRGFTMTNSELDP

-211 KQGSEREEQRK
+211 KQESEREEQRK
-222 NEELKKQEELIKQ
+222 NEELKKQEELRKQ

-248 EKLRK
+248 EKLRR

-268 RKEAE
+268 RIEAE
-273 LQKKQEQERLEK
+273 LQKKQEQEKLEK
-285 LHKEEEEK
+285 LSRVEEERRK
-293 KKQEQERLEK
+293 RAEQEREWYQK
-303 LRREEEARKK
+303 IDP
-313 KEEEEQKK
+313 KK
-321 RDWDKFIE
+321 RVRF
-329 QRKKANLASRVSKV
+329 ANRMSRMHINPYS
-343 HVDPQKPF
+343 PF
-351 ALPPTNS
+351 ALPSTKRGN
-358 GKPHPCCT
+358 PHPECT
-366 YDYTH
+366 FDSTQ
-371 SIRWNINRQLRLSRW
+371 SISWNIARQEQLLRYAT
-386 SRKTD
+386 KKD
-391 WLRLHLLRA
+391 WMRMHLLLA
-400 LRTAYSIYPNSINS
+400 LRTAKKIYPYDIKSRQAKSIL
-414 TEGKRILK
+414 EYELK
-422 RDLEAFKKR
+422 NFQPR
-431 YNGWYTYGDPYN
+431 YAGWYGHGEPFN
-443 NTITY
+443 NNLPN
-448 GYRKNGAIDTAYT
+448 GYRKYGAIDTVFT
-461 EFVNYIIEN
+461 EFVGYVLEN
-470 ERKRNPY
+470 ERKRN
-477 NPTGEFIRKPHP
+477 K
-489 ED
+489 

>member
-47 FIRGFTMTNSKLDP
+47 FIRGFTMTNSELDP

-99 VNLNFTADITACDD
+99 IDLNFTADITACDD

-179 DMKREAERKRLE
+179 DMKREAERKGLE
-191 LKNKKE
+191 LKNKKR

-211 KQGSEREEQRK
+211 KQESEREEQRK
-222 NEELKKQEELIKQ
+222 NEEL
-235 EEERKKKEEQERL
+235 ERL
-248 EKLRK
+248 EKQRK
-253 EEEARKKE
+253 DEEFRKKE

-268 RKEAE
+268 RIEAE

-285 LHKEEEEK
+285 LQKEEEEK
-293 KKQEQERLEK
+293 KKQEQEKIEIQLIEK
-303 LRREEEARKK
+303 
-313 KEEEEQKK
+313 EEQKK
-321 RDWDKFIE
+321 RAE
-329 QRKKANLASRVSKV
+329 QEREWYKKIDPKKRVRFANRMSRMHINPYS
-343 HVDPQKPF
+343 PF
-351 ALPPTNS
+351 ALPSTKRGN
-358 GKPHPCCT
+358 PHPECT
-366 YDYTH
+366 FDSTQ
-371 SIRWNINRQLRLSRW
+371 SISWNIARQEQLLRYAT
-386 SRKTD
+386 KKD
-391 WLRLHLLRA
+391 WMRMHLLLA
-400 LRTAYSIYPNSINS
+400 LRTAKKIYPYNIKSRQAKSIL
-414 TEGKRILK
+414 EYELK
-422 RDLEAFKKR
+422 NFQPR
-431 YNGWYTYGDPYN
+431 YAGWYGHGEPFN
-443 NTITY
+443 NNLPN
-448 GYRKNGAIDTAYT
+448 GYRKYGAIDTVFT
-461 EFVNYIIEN
+461 EFVGYVLEN
-470 ERKRNPY
+470 ERKRN
-477 NPTGEFIRKPHP
+477 K
-489 ED
+489 

>member
-1 MADGPNTNSGSK
+1 MADGPKTNSGSK

-47 FIRGFTMTNSKLDP
+47 FIRGFTMTNSELDP

-146 ASTSSMP
+146 ASASSMP

-168 VHDTLTPQQVE
+168 VHDTFTPQQVE

-211 KQGSEREEQRK
+211 KQETERKEQRR
-222 NEELKKQEELIKQ
+222 NEEL
-235 EEERKKKEEQERL
+235 ERL
-248 EKLRK
+248 EKQRK
-253 EEEARKKE
+253 DEEFRKKE

-268 RKEAE
+268 RIEAE

-285 LHKEEEEK
+285 LQKEEEKKKKQEQERLEKLQKEEEEK
-293 KKQEQERLEK
+293 KKQEQEKIEIQLIEK
-303 LRREEEARKK
+303 
-313 KEEEEQKK
+313 EEQKK
-321 RDWDKFIE
+321 RAE
-329 QRKKANLASRVSKV
+329 QEREWYKKIDPKKRVRFANRMSRMHINPYS
-343 HVDPQKPF
+343 PF
-351 ALPPTNS
+351 ALPSTKRGN
-358 GKPHPCCT
+358 PHPECT
-366 YDYTH
+366 FDSTQ
-371 SIRWNINRQLRLSRW
+371 SISWNIVRQEQLLRYAT
-386 SRKTD
+386 KKD
-391 WLRLHLLRA
+391 WMRMHLLLA
-400 LRTAYSIYPNSINS
+400 LRTAKKIYPYDIKSRQAKSIL
-414 TEGKRILK
+414 EYELK
-422 RDLEAFKKR
+422 NFQPR
-431 YNGWYTYGDPYN
+431 YAGWYGHGEPFN
-443 NTITY
+443 NNLPN
-448 GYRKNGAIDTAYT
+448 GYRKYGAIDTVFT
-461 EFVNYIIEN
+461 EFVGYVLEN
-470 ERKRNPY
+470 ERKL
-477 NPTGEFIRKPHP
+477 RK
-489 ED
+489 

>member
-47 FIRGFTMTNSKLDP
+47 FIRGFTMTNSELDP

-69 TFTFIMNG
+69 TFTFIMDG

-99 VNLNFTADITACDD
+99 INLNFTADITACDD

-211 KQGSEREEQRK
+211 KQESEREEQRK
-222 NEELKKQEELIKQ
+222 NEELKKQEELRKQ
-235 EEERKKKEEQERL
+235 EEE
-248 EKLRK
+248 
-253 EEEARKKE
+253 
-261 EERLEKM
+261 
-268 RKEAE
+268 
-273 LQKKQEQERLEK
+273 
-285 LHKEEEEK
+285 
-293 KKQEQERLEK
+293 
-303 LRREEEARKK
+303 RKK

-329 QRKKANLASRVSKV
+329 QRKKANLASRISKV

-358 GKPHPCCT
+358 GKAHPCCT

>member
-47 FIRGFTMTNSKLDP
+47 FIRGFTMTNSELDP

-191 LKNKKE
+191 HIKNKE

-211 KQGSEREEQRK
+211 KQESEREEQRR
-222 NEELKKQEELIKQ
+222 NEELKKQEELRKQ

-248 EKLRK
+248 EK
-253 EEEARKKE
+253 
-261 EERLEKM
+261 
-268 RKEAE
+268 
-273 LQKKQEQERLEK
+273 QC
-285 LHKEEEEK
+285 
-293 KKQEQERLEK
+293 
-303 LRREEEARKK
+303 REEEARKK

-329 QRKKANLASRVSKV
+329 QRKKTNLASRISKV

-366 YDYTH
+366 FDPTQ
-371 SIRWNINRQLRLSRW
+371 SIKWNIDRQKRLR
-386 SRKTD
+386 KACKKKD
-391 WLRLHLLRA
+391 WLRNHLIRA
-400 LRTAYSIYPNSINS
+400 LYTAYYIYPYDINS
-414 TEGKRILK
+414 KEGKRILK
-422 RDLEAFKKR
+422 RELEAFEKR
-431 YNGWYTYGDPYN
+431 PNGWYTYGEPYN
-443 NTITY
+443 NTITN
-448 GYRKNGAIDTAYT
+448 GYRRNGAIDTAYT
-461 EFVNYIIEN
+461 EFVSYILEN
-470 ERKRNPY
+470 ERKL
-477 NPTGEFIRKPHP
+477 RK
-489 ED
+489 

>member
-47 FIRGFTMTNSKLDP
+47 FIRGFTMTNSELDP

-211 KQGSEREEQRK
+211 KQESEREEQRK
-222 NEELKKQEELIKQ
+222 NEELKKQEELRKQ
-235 EEERKKKEEQERL
+235 EEERKKKEELERL
-248 EKLRK
+248 EKQRK
-253 EEEARKKE
+253 DEEFRKKE

-268 RKEAE
+268 RIEAE
-273 LQKKQEQERLEK
+273 LQKKQEQERLEIQ
-285 LHKEEEEK
+285 LIEK
-293 KKQEQERLEK
+293 
-303 LRREEEARKK
+303 
-313 KEEEEQKK
+313 EEQKK
-321 RDWDKFIE
+321 RAE
-329 QRKKANLASRVSKV
+329 QEREWYQKIDPKKRVRFANRMSRM
-343 HVDPQKPF
+343 HINPYRPF
-351 ALPPTNS
+351 ALPSTKRGN
-358 GKPHPCCT
+358 PHPECT
-366 YDYTH
+366 FDSTQ
-371 SIRWNINRQLRLSRW
+371 SISWNIARQEQLLRYAT
-386 SRKTD
+386 KKD
-391 WLRLHLLRA
+391 WMRMHLLLA
-400 LRTAYSIYPNSINS
+400 LRTAKKIYPYDIKSRQAKSIL
-414 TEGKRILK
+414 EYELK
-422 RDLEAFKKR
+422 NFQPR
-431 YNGWYTYGDPYN
+431 YAGWYGHGEPFN
-443 NTITY
+443 NNLPN
-448 GYRKNGAIDTAYT
+448 GYRKYGAIDTVFT
-461 EFVNYIIEN
+461 EFVGYVLEN
-470 ERKRNPY
+470 ERKL
-477 NPTGEFIRKPHP
+477 RK
-489 ED
+489 

>member
-47 FIRGFTMTNSKLDP
+47 FIRGFTMTNSELDP

-124 YTRTEDDEQS
+124 YTRPEDDEQS

-211 KQGSEREEQRK
+211 KQETERKEQRR
-222 NEELKKQEELIKQ
+222 NEEL
-235 EEERKKKEEQERL
+235 ERL
-248 EKLRK
+248 EKQRK
-253 EEEARKKE
+253 DEEFRKKE

-268 RKEAE
+268 RIEAE

-285 LHKEEEEK
+285 LQKEEEEK
-293 KKQEQERLEK
+293 KKQEQEKIEIQLIEK
-303 LRREEEARKK
+303 
-313 KEEEEQKK
+313 EEQKK
-321 RDWDKFIE
+321 RAE
-329 QRKKANLASRVSKV
+329 QEREWYKKIDPKKRVRFANRMSRMHINPYS
-343 HVDPQKPF
+343 PF
-351 ALPPTNS
+351 ALPSTKRGN
-358 GKPHPCCT
+358 PHPECT
-366 YDYTH
+366 FDSTQ
-371 SIRWNINRQLRLSRW
+371 SISWNIARQEQLLRYAT
-386 SRKTD
+386 KKD
-391 WLRLHLLRA
+391 WMRMHLLLA
-400 LRTAYSIYPNSINS
+400 LRTAKKIYPYDIKSRQAKSIL
-414 TEGKRILK
+414 EYELK
-422 RDLEAFKKR
+422 NFQPR
-431 YNGWYTYGDPYN
+431 YAGWYGHGEPFN
-443 NTITY
+443 NNLPN
-448 GYRKNGAIDTAYT
+448 GYRKYGAIDTVFT
-461 EFVNYIIEN
+461 EFVGYVLEN
-470 ERKRNPY
+470 ERKL
-477 NPTGEFIRKPHP
+477 RK
-489 ED
+489 

>member
-47 FIRGFTMTNSKLDP
+47 FIRGFTMINSELDP

-179 DMKREAERKRLE
+179 DMKRETERKRLE

-197 RMVGALVNALAEYK
+197 RMVGALVHALAEYK
-211 KQGSEREEQRK
+211 KQESEREEQRK
-222 NEELKKQEELIKQ
+222 NEELKKQEELRKQ

-248 EKLRK
+248 EK
-253 EEEARKKE
+253 
-261 EERLEKM
+261 
-268 RKEAE
+268 
-273 LQKKQEQERLEK
+273 Q
-285 LHKEEEEK
+285 
-293 KKQEQERLEK
+293 
-303 LRREEEARKK
+303 RREEEARKK

-329 QRKKANLASRVSKV
+329 QRKKANLASRISKV

-358 GKPHPCCT
+358 GKAHPCCT
-366 YDYTH
+366 FDPTQ
-371 SIRWNINRQLRLSRW
+371 SIKWNIDRQEKLR
-386 SRKTD
+386 KACKKKD
-391 WLRLHLLRA
+391 WLRNHLIRA
-400 LRTAYSIYPNSINS
+400 LYTAYYIYPYDINS
-414 TEGKRILK
+414 KEGKRILK
-422 RDLEAFKKR
+422 RELEAFEKR
-431 YNGWYTYGDPYN
+431 PNGWYTYGEPYN
-443 NTITY
+443 NTITN
-448 GYRKNGAIDTAYT
+448 GYRRNGAIDTAYT
-461 EFVNYIIEN
+461 EFVSYVLEN
-470 ERKRNPY
+470 ERKRD
-477 NPTGEFIRKPHP
+477 K
-489 ED
+489 

>member
-40 AAQTTID
+40 AAHTTID
-47 FIRGFTMTNSKLDP
+47 FIRGFTMTNSELDP

-179 DMKREAERKRLE
+179 DMKRETERKRLE

-211 KQGSEREEQRK
+211 KQETERKEQRR
-222 NEELKKQEELIKQ
+222 NEEL
-235 EEERKKKEEQERL
+235 ERL
-248 EKLRK
+248 EKQRK
-253 EEEARKKE
+253 DEEFRKKE

-268 RKEAE
+268 RIEAE

-285 LHKEEEEK
+285 LQKEEEEK

-303 LRREEEARKK
+303 LQKEEEEKK
-313 KEEEEQKK
+313 KQEQEKIEIQLIEKEEQKK
-321 RDWDKFIE
+321 RAE
-329 QRKKANLASRVSKV
+329 QEREWYKKIDPKKRVRFANRMSRMHINPYS
-343 HVDPQKPF
+343 PF
-351 ALPPTNS
+351 ALPSTKRGN
-358 GKPHPCCT
+358 PHPECT
-366 YDYTH
+366 FDSTQ
-371 SIRWNINRQLRLSRW
+371 SISWNIVRQEQLLRYAT
-386 SRKTD
+386 KKD
-391 WLRLHLLRA
+391 WMRMHLLLA
-400 LRTAYSIYPNSINS
+400 LRTAKKIYPYDIKSRQAKSIL
-414 TEGKRILK
+414 EYELK
-422 RDLEAFKKR
+422 NFQPR
-431 YNGWYTYGDPYN
+431 YAGWYGHGEPFN
-443 NTITY
+443 NNLPN
-448 GYRKNGAIDTAYT
+448 GYRKYGAIDTVFT
-461 EFVNYIIEN
+461 EFVGYVLEN
-470 ERKRNPY
+470 ERKRN
-477 NPTGEFIRKPHP
+477 K
-489 ED
+489 

>member
-47 FIRGFTMTNSKLDP
+47 FIRGFTMTNSELDP

-99 VNLNFTADITACDD
+99 IDLNFTADITACDD
-113 GKMEAKYATEG
+113 GKIEAKYATEG

-179 DMKREAERKRLE
+179 DMKRETERKRLE
-191 LKNKKE
+191 HIKKKE

-211 KQGSEREEQRK
+211 KQESEREEQRR
-222 NEELKKQEELIKQ
+222 NEELRKQ

-253 EEEARKKE
+253 
-261 EERLEKM
+261 
-268 RKEAE
+268 
-273 LQKKQEQERLEK
+273 
-285 LHKEEEEK
+285 
-293 KKQEQERLEK
+293 
-303 LRREEEARKK
+303 EEEARKK

-329 QRKKANLASRVSKV
+329 QRKKANLASRISKV

-358 GKPHPCCT
+358 GKAHPCCT
-366 YDYTH
+366 FDPTQ
-371 SIRWNINRQLRLSRW
+371 SIKWNIDRQEKLR
-386 SRKTD
+386 KACKKKD
-391 WLRLHLLRA
+391 WLRNHLIRA
-400 LRTAYSIYPNSINS
+400 LYTAYYIYPYDINS
-414 TEGKRILK
+414 KEGKRILK
-422 RDLEAFKKR
+422 RELEAFEKR
-431 YNGWYTYGDPYN
+431 PNGWYTYGEPYN
-443 NTITY
+443 NTITN
-448 GYRKNGAIDTAYT
+448 GYRRNGAIDTAYT
-461 EFVNYIIEN
+461 EFVSYILEN
-470 ERKRNPY
+470 ERKRN
-477 NPTGEFIRKPHP
+477 K
-489 ED
+489 